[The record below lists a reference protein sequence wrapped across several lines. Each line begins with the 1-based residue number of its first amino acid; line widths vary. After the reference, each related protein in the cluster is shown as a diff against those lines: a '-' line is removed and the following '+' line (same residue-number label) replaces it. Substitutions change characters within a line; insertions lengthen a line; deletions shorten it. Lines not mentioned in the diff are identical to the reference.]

1 MLEHHQDFQIQPRCL
16 CSASPHGQPQPKS
29 LQPRRGLNFFKW
41 VHEIKDNLSLRI
53 VVILKVNI
61 EFKTNKNTKVY
72 LDDVPRRT
80 SRSLHQGGRSAAQ
93 ASSRKRTPLDPVQK
107 YLNFVLSELFSN
119 QIIKIQAFWYFFS
132 FTLPSANRTNK
143 AKLIFDKEKQ
153 VITLTINNTFKEI
166 NHCFVKMFFVG
177 SSEQPRNFS

>member
-1 MLEHHQDFQIQPRCL
+1 MSPRNQRQFKFMYSCDFKGQHTNLKLIKIQKSTWMTFQDVLQGL
-16 CSASPHGQPQPKS
+16 C
-29 LQPRRGLNFFKW
+29 
-41 VHEIKDNLSLRI
+41 IKEGDQQLR
-53 VVILKVNI
+53 
-61 EFKTNKNTKVY
+61 
-72 LDDVPRRT
+72 
-80 SRSLHQGGRSAAQ
+80 LHQESARHRIL
-93 ASSRKRTPLDPVQK
+93 SKK

-132 FTLPSANRTNK
+132 FMLPSANRTNK